1 VNDLELLRVFCA
13 AAEAASFREAAARL
27 GVSPQVVTR
36 SVRVLEERLGE
47 ALFHRSTRQVRITA
61 YGEQLAR
68 QGREVVASMESM
80 LRPKSARREAQVSG
94 VVRLT
99 APEALGRGVVMQAL
113 APMLAQHPAL
123 TLDLR
128 LSETFTNAV
137 DQRIDVGVRIG
148 TLRDSRFVARS
159 VAKNTFHVVASPE
172 LLKRTAKPTTPA
184 DLQSRPMIAI
194 VDRNSGR
201 PWPWQFRDSKSVMPT
216 AAFVTD
222 DLEAGREAALMGLG
236 FAQLSNYLARRHLA
250 SGQLIEVLA
259 SYAPAPWTISVYRA
273 CHSPVAPRVKL
284 VFDRLVQA
292 LSVEESFR

>member
-1 VNDLELLRVFCA
+1 MNDLELLRVFCA
-13 AAEAASFREAAARL
+13 TADAASFREAAARL

-47 ALFHRSTRQVRITA
+47 SLFHRSTRQVRITA
-61 YGEQLAR
+61 CGEQLAR
-68 QGREVVASMESM
+68 QGRELIASMESI

-94 VVRLT
+94 IVRLT
-99 APEALGRGVVMQAL
+99 APEALGRSIVMQAL

-128 LSETFTNAV
+128 LSETLTNAV

-148 TLRDSRFVARS
+148 TLHDSRFVARS
-159 VAKNTFHVVASPE
+159 GAKIAFHVVASPD
-172 LLKRTAKPTTPA
+172 LLKRTGAPATPV
-184 DLQSRPMIAI
+184 DLQARPIVAI

-201 PWPWQFRDSKSVMPT
+201 PWPWQFRDSKSFMP
-216 AAFVTD
+216 APAFITD

-236 FAQLSNYLARRHLA
+236 FAQLPNYLACRPLA

-259 SYAPAPWTISVYRA
+259 SYAPVPWTVSVYRA
-273 CHSPVAPRVKL
+273 CHSPVPPRVKL

-292 LSVEESFR
+292 LSAEESLR